1 MKIKNFVS
9 FILTI
14 IILFGSISIG
24 SDIPCSFTTANNGSL
39 STADSVIVKMQFEP
53 SGTDSSFKIIPTNAS
68 WDSIVIIASAVK
80 TDKYVFIKY
89 TAFFG
94 VDSIETIDFQR
105 ILMDSSYFTTAYW
118 NKLVDTLNTK
128 LERQNGLIWSMATFW
143 GATNKTKMVYW
154 PNTGA
159 SPKDSIQIIDSLG
172 VCLMSIIYKHSN
184 TSTVLDSTLVFH
196 RVP

>member
-1 MKIKNFVS
+1 MKMIK
-9 FILTI
+9 FII
-14 IILFGSISIG
+14 SILIMLLINSVSIG

-39 STADSVIVKMQFEP
+39 SKADSVIVTIQFEP
-53 SGTDSSFKIIPTNAS
+53 SGTDSSFKVVPTSAS
-68 WDSIVIIASAVK
+68 WDSIITIANAVK
-80 TDKYVFIKY
+80 TDKYAFIKY

-94 VDSIETIDFQR
+94 TDSIETIDFQR

-118 NKLVDTLNTK
+118 KKAADTLNTE

-143 GATNKTKMVYW
+143 GTTNKTKMVYW

-159 SPKDSIQIIDSLG
+159 SPKDSIQVIDSLG

-184 TSTVLDSTLVFH
+184 TSTVLDSVIVFH